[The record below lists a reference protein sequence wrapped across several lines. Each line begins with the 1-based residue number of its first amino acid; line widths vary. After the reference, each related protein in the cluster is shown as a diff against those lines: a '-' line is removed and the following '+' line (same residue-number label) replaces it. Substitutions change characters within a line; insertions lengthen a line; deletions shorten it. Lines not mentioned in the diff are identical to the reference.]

1 MITQSFNCDDSGVTY
16 TDFLLVGRE
25 LNEDVVSMG
34 WTDPNLREGCK
45 FLRHLIQQSPHLHQK
60 HKFWRDPVCGI
71 SIYKKKSSAHLSVVM
86 LKVAQL
92 KTLL

>member
-34 WTDPNLREGCK
+34 WTDPNLREG
-45 FLRHLIQQSPHLHQK
+45 
-60 HKFWRDPVCGI
+60 
-71 SIYKKKSSAHLSVVM
+71 
-86 LKVAQL
+86 
-92 KTLL
+92 

>member
-34 WTDPNLREGCK
+34 WTDPNLREGWK

-71 SIYKKKSSAHLSVVM
+71 SIYKKSPAHLSVVM